1 MPLNL
6 HISGANVVADV
17 TRKPGERIVSIMVG
31 GAPLDHKAYYS
42 IAAPDFFLRGGD
54 GYTQFTKEA
63 LRTRVE
69 DAQLI
74 ANDVM
79 MYARRFGEIR
89 AKPEGRMIVQ

>member
-42 IAAPDFFLRGGD
+42 IAAPDFFLRGGA
-54 GYTQFTKEA
+54 TAIRNSPK
-63 LRTRVE
+63 
-69 DAQLI
+69 
-74 ANDVM
+74 
-79 MYARRFGEIR
+79 RRYVR
-89 AKPEGRMIVQ
+89 ASKMRNSSPTM